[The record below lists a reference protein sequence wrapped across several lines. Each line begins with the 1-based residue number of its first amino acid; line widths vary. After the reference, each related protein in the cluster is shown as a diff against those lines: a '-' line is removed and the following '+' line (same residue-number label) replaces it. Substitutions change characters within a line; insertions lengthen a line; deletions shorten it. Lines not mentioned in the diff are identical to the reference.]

1 MSKTHFD
8 RIIMILKSAGFVT
21 SDLIRSRNA
30 INFAY
35 ILYLMGR
42 RENLPADDIE
52 SLVRRWFAMSILR
65 GRYSGSPETAFD
77 LDIRQIDS
85 QGLQAYAEAVIENE
99 LPSTFWSG
107 MLPQLMDTSSSTSPY
122 FIAYQAAQAR
132 LGDRGFLSSGITVRD
147 LLINRGDKHH
157 VFPRKHLQRGGASRS
172 SYNQI
177 ANFVMAQSEI
187 NIAIGD
193 KAPEVY
199 FGELREQMNG
209 GPKRYGG
216 ITDAEELRAN
226 LVMNCL
232 PTSLLDGEH
241 VGYDAF
247 LVERRRLMA
256 DKIRQWV
263 EVL

>member
-1 MSKTHFD
+1 
-8 RIIMILKSAGFVT
+8 
-21 SDLIRSRNA
+21 
-30 INFAY
+30 
-35 ILYLMGR
+35 
-42 RENLPADDIE
+42 
-52 SLVRRWFAMSILR
+52 
-65 GRYSGSPETAFD
+65 
-77 LDIRQIDS
+77 
-85 QGLQAYAEAVIENE
+85 VIENE
-99 LPSTFWSG
+99 LPSTFWTG

-132 LGDRGFLSSGITVRD
+132 LGDRGFLSAGITVRD
-147 LLINRGDKHH
+147 LLLNRGDKHH
-157 VFPRKHLQRGGASRS
+157 VFPRKHLQRAGASRS

-199 FGELREQMNG
+199 FGELREQVNG

-216 ITDAEELRAN
+216 ITDPEELKAN

-232 PTSLLDGEH
+232 PTSLLDGEPLD
-241 VGYDAF
+241 YDAF

>member
-1 MSKTHFD
+1 
-8 RIIMILKSAGFVT
+8 
-21 SDLIRSRNA
+21 
-30 INFAY
+30 
-35 ILYLMGR
+35 
-42 RENLPADDIE
+42 
-52 SLVRRWFAMSILR
+52 MSILR

-77 LDIRQIDS
+77 FDIRQIDS

-132 LGDRGFLSSGITVRD
+132 LGDRGFLSSSITVRD
-147 LLINRGDKHH
+147 LLINHGDKHH

-193 KAPEVY
+193 KAPEAY
-199 FGELREQMNG
+199 FGELRNQVNG

-226 LVMNCL
+226 LVMNSL
-232 PTSLLDGEH
+232 PTSLLDGEPLD
-241 VGYDAF
+241 YDAF

-256 DKIRQWV
+256 EKIRQWV